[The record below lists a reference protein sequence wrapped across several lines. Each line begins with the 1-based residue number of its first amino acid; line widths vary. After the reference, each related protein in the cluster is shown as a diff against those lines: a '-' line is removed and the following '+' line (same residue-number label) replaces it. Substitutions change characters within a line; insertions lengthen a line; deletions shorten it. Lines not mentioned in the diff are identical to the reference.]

1 VTDLV
6 ESKASPRIRVGYVTA
21 TLDPGGSEKQMIA
34 LAERLPRDEFE
45 TTFLLFRETGALLE
59 RVRTSGIRVV
69 EVAPNASSTDH
80 GQAHRALRGV
90 QFAMGLASTL
100 RRSQMD
106 VVDAWLFHAYVAA
119 GLTRP
124 ITRIPTLVAG
134 RRSLPDS
141 KGARTPFDGL
151 LMRAASRSADVV
163 VANSKAVR
171 RASIEIDG
179 DDRRKLRVIRNG
191 VEIPPAMSPDERS
204 RIRASWGLGDDDVAI
219 ASVAN
224 YKPRKGLE
232 ELIDA
237 LAELMHDGLKPGL
250 VLIGEGRS
258 RSGLH
263 ERARRLGVA
272 ERVRLVGYDSHPEW
286 TIAASDIAAHAS
298 ESEGLPNA
306 VLEAAAA
313 GRPIVAT
320 DVGGTPEIIADGLTG
335 LLVPPAQAP
344 ALSSAIATLIRDP
357 DLRLRLGAA
366 AQARVATEFSMDQ
379 MVAGFAGLY
388 RDLAAARPAR

>member
-1 VTDLV
+1 
-6 ESKASPRIRVGYVTA
+6 VGYVTA

-34 LAERLPRDEFE
+34 LAERLPKDEFE

-59 RVRTSGIRVV
+59 RARASGSTVV
-69 EVAPNASSTDH
+69 GVAADVSSVDR
-80 GQAHRALRGV
+80 GQAYRAMRGV
-90 QFAMGLASTL
+90 RFAMGLASTL
-100 RRSQMD
+100 RRIRLD
-106 VVDAWLFHAYVAA
+106 IVDAWLFHAYVAA

-124 ITRIPTLVAG
+124 VTRIPALVAG

-151 LMRAASRSADVV
+151 LMRAASRSADVI
-163 VANSKAVR
+163 VANSEAVR
-171 RASIEIDG
+171 RASIEIDS
-179 DDRRKLRVIRNG
+179 DDRRKLQVIRNG
-191 VEIPPAMSPDERS
+191 VEIPPPMAPDERS
-204 RIRASWGLGDDDVAI
+204 RIRAGWGLGEQDVVV

-237 LAELMHDGLKPGL
+237 VAELMRDGLRPAL
-250 VLIGEGRS
+250 VLIGEGSS
-258 RSGLH
+258 RASLLD
-263 ERARRLGVA
+263 RARQLGVA
-272 ERVRLVGYDSHPEW
+272 ERVRLVGYDSRPEW
-286 TIAASDIAAHAS
+286 TIAAADIAVHAS

-335 LLVPPAQAP
+335 LLVSPGQAQA
-344 ALSSAIATLIRDP
+344 LSGAVATLIRDL
-357 DLRLRLGAA
+357 DLRQRLGAA
-366 AQARVATEFSMDQ
+366 AQVRMATEFSMDR
-379 MVAGFAGLY
+379 MVAGFARLY
-388 RDLAAARPAR
+388 RDLEAAGAAR